1 MDCLCFE
8 IWRLFFIA
16 DINAGIPTMAAKL
29 RFPVQKKFLQA
40 QTPVIMSI
48 WRITGLAQN
57 AQKNLENQC
66 APVRMCFCE
75 TFNMLGMN
83 LTPK

>member
-1 MDCLCFE
+1 MDCFCFE

-40 QTPVIMSI
+40 KTPV
-48 WRITGLAQN
+48 THHEHLAN
-57 AQKNLENQC
+57 YRTRAERAEKSGESMRPSTNVL
-66 APVRMCFCE
+66 
-75 TFNMLGMN
+75 L
-83 LTPK
+83 